1 MSSHSKS
8 PWGWGLREF
17 GYHMVFKGDGEGISC
32 RQQSIKVG
40 GGGLKLTA
48 NQMGIIKIF
57 IGGGGGGNQ
66 INFFVTKPKFTSPF
80 QTVNNNQSPRDL
92 CKDIL
97 TLVAGI

>member
-1 MSSHSKS
+1 MTSHSKS

-17 GYHMVFKGDGEGISC
+17 GDHMVFKGDGEGISC

-40 GGGLKLTA
+40 GGV
-48 NQMGIIKIF
+48 KIDCQSDGDHKN
-57 IGGGGGGNQ
+57 IYRRGGGGNQ
-66 INFFVTKPKFTSPF
+66 INFVVTKPKFTSPF

>member
-1 MSSHSKS
+1 
-8 PWGWGLREF
+8 
-17 GYHMVFKGDGEGISC
+17 MVFKGDGEGISC

-57 IGGGGGGNQ
+57 IGGGGGGKQ

-97 TLVAGI
+97 TLLAGI

>member
-1 MSSHSKS
+1 M
-8 PWGWGLREF
+8 
-17 GYHMVFKGDGEGISC
+17 
-32 RQQSIKVG
+32 
-40 GGGLKLTA
+40 TA

-57 IGGGGGGNQ
+57 IGGGGGGGGGNQ

>member
-1 MSSHSKS
+1 M
-8 PWGWGLREF
+8 
-17 GYHMVFKGDGEGISC
+17 FKGDGEGISC

-40 GGGLKLTA
+40 GGG
-48 NQMGIIKIF
+48 GVKIDCQSDGDHKN
-57 IGGGGGGNQ
+57 IYRRGGGGNQ

-80 QTVNNNQSPRDL
+80 QTVNNNQSLRDL

>member
-8 PWGWGLREF
+8 PWGRGLREF

-57 IGGGGGGNQ
+57 IGGVGGNQ
-66 INFFVTKPKFTSPF
+66 INFFVTKPKFISPF

-92 CKDIL
+92 CTDIL

>member
-1 MSSHSKS
+1 M
-8 PWGWGLREF
+8 
-17 GYHMVFKGDGEGISC
+17 FKGDGEGISC

-40 GGGLKLTA
+40 GGGVEIDCQSDGDHK
-48 NQMGIIKIF
+48 NIYRR
-57 IGGGGGGNQ
+57 GGRGNQ
-66 INFFVTKPKFTSPF
+66 INFVVTKPKFTSPF

>member
-17 GYHMVFKGDGEGISC
+17 GDHMVFKGDGEGISC

-57 IGGGGGGNQ
+57 IGGGGGGEKRK
-66 INFFVTKPKFTSPF
+66 NFY
-80 QTVNNNQSPRDL
+80 
-92 CKDIL
+92 
-97 TLVAGI
+97 

>member
-48 NQMGIIKIF
+48 NQMGIIK
-57 IGGGGGGNQ
+57 
-66 INFFVTKPKFTSPF
+66 
-80 QTVNNNQSPRDL
+80 RDL

>member
-17 GYHMVFKGDGEGISC
+17 GDHMVFKGDGEGISC

-40 GGGLKLTA
+40 GGGV
-48 NQMGIIKIF
+48 KIDCQSDGDHKN
-57 IGGGGGGNQ
+57 IYRRGGRGNQ
-66 INFFVTKPKFTSPF
+66 INFVVTKPKFTSPF

-92 CKDIL
+92 CTDIL

>member
-1 MSSHSKS
+1 MVSSHSKS

-17 GYHMVFKGDGEGISC
+17 GDHMVFKGDGEGISC

-40 GGGLKLTA
+40 GGLKLTA
-48 NQMGIIKIF
+48 NQMGIIRIF

-66 INFFVTKPKFTSPF
+66 INFVVTKPKFTSPF

-92 CKDIL
+92 CTDIL

>member
-40 GGGLKLTA
+40 GGGV
-48 NQMGIIKIF
+48 KIDCQSDGDQKN
-57 IGGGGGGNQ
+57 IYRRGGEESDKFCRDQ
-66 INFFVTKPKFTSPF
+66 TK
-80 QTVNNNQSPRDL
+80 
-92 CKDIL
+92 IH
-97 TLVAGI
+97 

>member
-1 MSSHSKS
+1 M
-8 PWGWGLREF
+8 
-17 GYHMVFKGDGEGISC
+17 FKGDGEGISC

-40 GGGLKLTA
+40 GGGGLKLTA

-57 IGGGGGGNQ
+57 IGGGGGNQ

-80 QTVNNNQSPRDL
+80 QTVNNNQSLRDL

>member
-1 MSSHSKS
+1 MTSHSKS

-17 GYHMVFKGDGEGISC
+17 GDYMVFKGDGEGISC

-48 NQMGIIKIF
+48 NQMGIIRIF
-57 IGGGGGGNQ
+57 IGGGGNQ
-66 INFFVTKPKFTSPF
+66 INFVVTKPKFTSPF

-92 CKDIL
+92 CTDIL

>member
-1 MSSHSKS
+1 MTSHSKS

-17 GYHMVFKGDGEGISC
+17 GDHMVFKGDGEGISC
-32 RQQSIKVG
+32 IKVG
-40 GGGLKLTA
+40 GGV
-48 NQMGIIKIF
+48 KIDCQSDGDHKN
-57 IGGGGGGNQ
+57 IYRRGGGNQ
-66 INFFVTKPKFTSPF
+66 INFVVTKPKFTSPF